1 MFTSALVVALLGFAE
16 PSKSQPIWMTEYYVA
31 QKAAKEK
38 GKPLAVFLGE
48 GKDGWKKL
56 SRKGQL
62 SEEALKVLASDYTCV
77 FVDTKHKEGKEL
89 AQAFEFEE
97 GLGLVISD
105 RTGDLQAFRHEGD
118 LADATLVRYLER
130 FADPNL
136 VVRATVSNPSQ
147 ESSSQTSGQTYYR
160 RPVFQNF
167 SMRGGC

>member
-1 MFTSALVVALLGFAE
+1 MFTSALVVAFLGFAE
-16 PSKSQPIWMTEYYVA
+16 AGKSQPIWITEYYVA
-31 QKAAKEK
+31 QHAAREK

-48 GKDGWKKL
+48 GKDGWNKL

-77 FVDTKHKEGKEL
+77 FVDTKQQDGKEV
-89 AQAFEFEE
+89 AEAFEFQE

-118 LADATLVRYLER
+118 LADATLVRYLHR

-136 VVRATVSNPSQ
+136 VVQVTVSNPSH
-147 ESSSQTSGQTYYR
+147 ESSQASDQSSYYR

-167 SMRGGC
+167 STRGC